1 MVSLIVGYFND
12 KGGAW
17 MEGVS
22 IMLACLFIT
31 SVASLCNWGK
41 EKQYLK
47 LHDEILNEEVAV
59 VRGQYGLS

>member
-1 MVSLIVGYFND
+1 
-12 KGGAW
+12 